1 MKKAFSVMLSVLI
14 VVSIIGTV
22 AAAEKKPK
30 VIQRSGEVV
39 AIDVAAKSMTIKPI
53 KYKDNIVVTINE
65 KTLVKMGKEK
75 KSLTD
80 IRVGDSVTIWIFEK
94 DNIAKSIDIKTAKA
108 DKKGTEPAK
117 PVEPSKPA
125 KK

>member
-1 MKKAFSVMLSVLI
+1 MKKASSIMLSVFI

-30 VIQRSGEVV
+30 LIQRSGEVV
-39 AIDVAAKSMTIKPI
+39 AIDVAAKSMAIKPI

-65 KTLVKMGKEK
+65 KTLVKINKEK

-80 IRVGDSVTIWIFEK
+80 IKVGDNVTIWIFEK
-94 DNIAKSIDIKTAKA
+94 DNTAKSIEIKTAKA
-108 DKKGTEPAK
+108 DKKGAEPARPAE
-117 PVEPSKPA
+117 PVKPA

>member
-65 KTLVKMGKEK
+65 KTLVKMDKEK

-108 DKKGTEPAK
+108 DKKGAEPAK
-117 PVEPSKPA
+117 PVELSKPA

>member
-108 DKKGTEPAK
+108 DKKGAEPAK

>member
-65 KTLVKMGKEK
+65 KTLVKMDKEK

-108 DKKGTEPAK
+108 DKKGAEPAK